1 MEGKFHSLG
10 VTFVDG
16 FVRGREAGS
25 ERDLEVLTSRVRS
38 GVSICEPP
46 TSYATACLPKS
57 LSYSFQDASPH
68 QLSLQLCCSLQYAPY
83 HPDAF
88 WVFAVRRSAAYVDQE
103 DFSHRTCTKENTQV
117 RHAHLC
123 TASLASLCFVVTLST
138 STLHPQKVKLAAMA
152 ERAVEG
158 RAGGGVGEGGERMTK
173 ERTGM
178 VLEDGRG
185 QDMLR

>member
-1 MEGKFHSLG
+1 MRNFCAW
-10 VTFVDG
+10 
-16 FVRGREAGS
+16 VRETKREA
-25 ERDLEVLTSRVRS
+25 ERDLEVLTWRVRS
-38 GVSICEPP
+38 GVSIFEPP

-57 LSYSFQDASPH
+57 LSCSSQDASPH

-88 WVFAVRRSAAYVDQE
+88 RVFAVRRSSAYVDQQ

-123 TASLASLCFVVTLST
+123 TASLASSCFVVTLST
-138 STLHPQKVKLAAMA
+138 STLHPQQVKLAAMA

-158 RAGGGVGEGGERMTK
+158 RAGGGVGEGGERMRK

-178 VLEDGRG
+178 VLDDGRG